1 MADADNMALPT
12 TFEKIALAIVG
23 ALLSIPLA
31 ANIEEL
37 LHYRSAGV
45 YLACKLFYGD
55 QGGADLR
62 KMILLRVGSDAV
74 LCFAV
79 MSGLYAVSSRL
90 RSRRKTKR
98 LVQNLQKATR
108 AWGKIY
114 RLSQAFF
121 SAWSSTGRIGW
132 PPRSRRGSP

>member
-1 MADADNMALPT
+1 MADADNVALPT

-31 ANIEEL
+31 ANVEEL

-79 MSGLYAVSSRL
+79 MSGLYAVYSRL
-90 RSRRKTKR
+90 RSRRKT
-98 LVQNLQKATR
+98 
-108 AWGKIY
+108 
-114 RLSQAFF
+114 
-121 SAWSSTGRIGW
+121 
-132 PPRSRRGSP
+132 